1 MKKFFSLIAAV
12 LFAGSMMAA
21 EVTITPS
28 RIAAAEN
35 TAISAVIDGV
45 SFELT
50 TGTVNDEQIRIFK
63 NQTLTLSAGGANIT
77 KVVFTCTANGAAKYG
92 PGCFA
97 AQEGYTFEAEGKTG
111 TWEGSA
117 ESVAFLAETNQ
128 VRATSIV
135 VTFDGEVPEPE
146 IVEITINSGLAY
158 VDNCASAGWWQM
170 FYESADMIVSLS
182 NNYSTEAPGTYTTAD
197 LDASFSYVHYLNP
210 EKKISFTS
218 GEIVLAEEGDKVT
231 IKGDLVG
238 NDGNIYRFD
247 LTYGD
252 PTAERE
258 VDVVIT
264 DGEVELDETSEMA
277 VISGTDA
284 NGVLVQLA
292 LYYTGGA
299 FEGDFTEAY
308 LYSNYSV
315 IAEVAGVYQSIFSA
329 DIHVV
334 PGNANSYK
342 ITATVLCYNNTQYNI
357 DITVPGDGTGINNA
371 EDAVKAVKRILNGQ
385 LFIEKNGVRYN
396 VQGAVV
402 K

>member
-21 EVTITPS
+21 EVTITPGS
-28 RIAAAEN
+28 ITAAEN
-35 TAISAVIDGV
+35 TEISAVVQGV

-50 TGTVNDEQIRIFK
+50 TGTVTAEQIRIFK

-77 KVVFTCTANGAAKYG
+77 KVVFTCTANGTAKYG

-117 ESVAFLAETNQ
+117 ASVEFLAETNQ

-135 VTFDGEVPEPE
+135 VTFDGDAPEPE

-158 VDNCASAGWWQM
+158 ADYCASDGWWQM
-170 FYESADMIVSLS
+170 FYEGADMIVSLS
-182 NNYSTEAPGTYTTAD
+182 NNYRTEAPGTYTMDD
-197 LDASFSYVHYLNP
+197 LDASYCYVKYLNP
-210 EKKISFTS
+210 EKEISFTS

-264 DGEVELDETSEMA
+264 NGEVGLYESSEMA
-277 VISGTDA
+277 VISGTDD
-284 NGVLVQLA
+284 NGVFVQLV

-299 FEGDFTEAY
+299 FEGDFTEEY

-315 IAEVAGVYQSIFSA
+315 IAEEEDVYQSIFSA
-329 DIHVV
+329 DINVV

-357 DITVPGDGTGINNA
+357 DITVPGDGTGINNTEA
-371 EDAVKAVKRILNGQ
+371 AVKAVKRILNGQ
-385 LFIEKNGVRYN
+385 LMIEKNGVRYN
-396 VQGAVV
+396 ANGAVV
-402 K
+402 R

>member
-50 TGTVNDEQIRIFK
+50 NGTVTADQIRIFK

-97 AQEGYTFEAEGKTG
+97 AQEGYTFEADGKTG

-117 ESVAFLAETNQ
+117 ESVEFLAESNQ

-135 VTFDGEVPEPE
+135 VTFEGEVPEPE
-146 IVEITINSGLAY
+146 IVEITINSGLVYADY
-158 VDNCASAGWWQM
+158 CASQGWWQM
-170 FYESADMIVSLS
+170 FYEGADMIVSLS
-182 NNYSTEAPGTYTTAD
+182 NNYSTEAPGTYTMAD
-197 LDASFSYVHYLNP
+197 LDASYCYVKYLDP
-210 EKKISFTS
+210 VKQISFTS

-264 DGEVELDETSEMA
+264 DGEVGLYESSQMA
-277 VISGTDA
+277 AIEGTDA
-284 NGVLVQLA
+284 NGVFVQLV

-299 FEGDFTEAY
+299 FEGDFTEED

-315 IAEVAGVYQSIFSA
+315 IAEEEGVYQSIFSA
-329 DIHVV
+329 DINVV

-342 ITATVLCYNNTQYNI
+342 ITATVLCYNNTQYNL

-371 EDAVKAVKRILNGQ
+371 EATIKAVKAIENGQ
-385 LFIEKNGVRYN
+385 LMIEKNGVRYN
-396 VQGAVV
+396 ANGAVV
-402 K
+402 R